1 MLVDPNDSVE
11 LQQKKLLK
19 ITSVLM
25 RRVEQATNE
34 SGAAYAHFHRALML
48 EEEVRA
54 RTADL
59 EQTLELLNQSNA
71 ELSRATA
78 AAERARA
85 DLSNAL
91 EAVQEGFA
99 IFNADDV
106 MVMCNSRFGMHMP
119 DVRQALQ
126 PGLTFQEFVRVVSHS
141 PFLALPDGETPESW
155 ARKRKRKHRESHVN
169 FNVRVAQ
176 DRWIQVSEHRT
187 PDQGT
192 AILQTD
198 VTDMIRLERRERDK
212 LLDDQARLIRATL
225 DHINQGICIFDS
237 EHRLAGSNTRFGE
250 LLHLPMSLLRVG
262 RSFEHLFEHI
272 GGDLAFPDGQ
282 SLSTLTDWVN
292 HGGGRLP
299 LSLEAKHQGRTY
311 LDVSGQEMP
320 DGGFVIS
327 FTDVTAE
334 REAIEA
340 LSAINETL
348 EQRVLERTL
357 ALEDAL
363 QEAERANASKSR
375 FVAAA
380 SHDLLQP
387 LSAAKLFISSLEE
400 MALGEG
406 ARLTAQKAS
415 SALGSVEAILGA
427 LLDIS
432 KLDSGRAAVEVTAF
446 PIDQILGPLRDE
458 FEPLAQQKGLTLTVM
473 DCKLMVESDPA
484 YLRRILQN
492 LIANAIRY
500 TKSGR
505 VLVGTRRQ
513 ASSLT
518 LQVWDSGPGIP
529 EDQQDVIFKEFQ
541 RLDTT
546 ECAGESAGV
555 GLGLAIVERAC
566 TLLGHAL
573 SLRSQ
578 PGRGTAFFVTVPR
591 AAGAAPARTIQ
602 RRIDPADG
610 QDAADLIA
618 LVIENDR
625 GMRDAMTTRLENW
638 GISVFDVA
646 GQAEAVALLQ
656 DVGVAPDVLLVDY
669 QLDGGEDGISA
680 IKEIRRLFGDIPAAL
695 VTANRSSELR
705 HACQS
710 TEIHYLNKPV
720 ESDALRQFL
729 VTVRPRAAL
738 TDGQPAL
745 LSAP

>member
-1 MLVDPNDSVE
+1 MLVDPSDSIE

-25 RRVEQATNE
+25 RRVEQATND

-48 EEEVRA
+48 EEEVHA
-54 RTADL
+54 RTTDL

-99 IFNADDV
+99 LFNADDV
-106 MVMCNSRFGMHMP
+106 MVMCNSRFGMYMP
-119 DVRQALQ
+119 DVRQALR
-126 PGLTFQEFVRVVSHS
+126 PGLTFQEFVGVVSHS
-141 PFLALPDGETPESW
+141 PYLALPEGETPESW
-155 ARKRKRKHRESHVN
+155 ARKRKRKHQESHVN
-169 FNVRVAQ
+169 FNVRVAR

-187 PDQGT
+187 PDHGT

-198 VTDMIRLERRERDK
+198 VTDMIRLERRARDK

-237 EHRLAGSNTRFGE
+237 EHGLAGWNTRFSE
-250 LLHLPMSLLRVG
+250 LLHLPLNLLRVG
-262 RSFEHLFEHI
+262 RSFERLFEHI
-272 GGDLAFPDGQ
+272 GEDMAFTEGQ
-282 SLSTLTDWVN
+282 SLSALTDWVS
-292 HGGGRLP
+292 HGGGRLS
-299 LSLEAKHQGRTY
+299 LSLAVKHQGGVY
-311 LDVSGQEMP
+311 LDIFGQEMP
-320 DGGFVIS
+320 GGGFVIS

-340 LSAINETL
+340 LSAVNETL

-400 MALGEG
+400 MALGEE
-406 ARLTAQKAS
+406 ALLTAQKAG

-432 KLDSGRAAVEVTAF
+432 KLDSGRAAVEVTTF
-446 PIDQILGPLRDE
+446 PISQILAPLRDE
-458 FEPLAQQKGLTLTVM
+458 FEPLARRKGLRLTVIHC
-473 DCKLMVESDPA
+473 DLMVKSDPS

-492 LIANAIRY
+492 LIANAVRY
-500 TKSGR
+500 TRSGR
-505 VLVGTRRQ
+505 VLVGARRRR
-513 ASSLT
+513 STLV

-529 EDQQDVIFKEFQ
+529 EDKQDIIFKEFQ
-541 RLDTT
+541 RLDS
-546 ECAGESAGV
+546 AESSGSV

-566 TLLGHAL
+566 NLLGHTL
-573 SLRSQ
+573 SMRSEL
-578 PGRGTAFFVTVPR
+578 GRGTAFFVTVSRGVGTAPS
-591 AAGAAPARTIQ
+591 AALHHDAGLPEDQGATN
-602 RRIDPADG
+602 
-610 QDAADLIA
+610 LIA

-625 GMRDAMTTRLENW
+625 SMRDAMTTRLESW
-638 GISVFDVA
+638 GVSVFDVA
-646 GQAEAVALLQ
+646 DQAEAVTLLQ

-669 QLDGGEDGISA
+669 QLGNGPDGIAA
-680 IKEIRRLFGDIPAAL
+680 IQEIRRLFGDIPAAL
-695 VTANRSSELR
+695 VTANRSNELR
-705 HACQS
+705 HTCQL
-710 TEIHYLNKPV
+710 TAVHYLNKPV
-720 ESDALRQFL
+720 EPDALRRFL
-729 VTVRPRAAL
+729 GSVHPQTPLTSERPA
-738 TDGQPAL
+738 P
-745 LSAP
+745 LSGL

>member
-1 MLVDPNDSVE
+1 MLVDPNDTIE
-11 LQQKKLLK
+11 LQHKKLLK

-25 RRVEQATNE
+25 RRVEQATND

-99 IFNADDV
+99 LFNSDDV

-119 DVRQALQ
+119 DVRQALR
-126 PGLTFQEFVRVVSHS
+126 PGLTFQNFVNVVSRS
-141 PFLALPDGETPESW
+141 PHLALPEGETPQNW

-169 FNVRVAQ
+169 FNVRLAE

-187 PDQGT
+187 PDHGT

-198 VTDMIRLERRERDK
+198 VTDMIRLERQERDK

-225 DHINQGICIFDS
+225 DHINQGICIFDNGR
-237 EHRLAGSNTRFGE
+237 RLAGWNTQFSE
-250 LLHLPMSLLRVG
+250 LLRLPMHLLRVG
-262 RSFEHLFEHI
+262 RSFERLFEHI
-272 GGDLAFPDGQ
+272 GADLSFDEGQ
-282 SLSTLTDWVN
+282 SLATLTDWSN

-299 LSLEAKHQGRTY
+299 LSLEAKHRSGTH
-311 LDVSGQEMP
+311 LDLFGQEMP

-334 REAIEA
+334 REAIAA
-340 LSAINETL
+340 LSAVNETL
-348 EQRVLERTL
+348 EQRVLDRTL

-400 MALGEG
+400 MSLDQEALQ
-406 ARLTAQKAS
+406 TAQKAS

-432 KLDSGRAAVEVTAF
+432 KLDSGRAAVEVTTF
-446 PIDQILGPLRDE
+446 PIGQILVPLRDE
-458 FEPLAQQKGLTLTVM
+458 FEPLAQQKGLHLTVL
-473 DCKLMVESDPA
+473 DCSLVVESDPS
-484 YLRRILQN
+484 YLRRVLQN
-492 LIANAIRY
+492 LIANAVRY
-500 TKSGR
+500 TRSGR
-505 VLVGTRRQ
+505 VLVGARRQ
-513 ASSLT
+513 RSTVT

-529 EDQQDVIFKEFQ
+529 EDKQEVIFKEFQ
-541 RLDTT
+541 RLDS
-546 ECAGESAGV
+546 AESSGGGV
-555 GLGLAIVERAC
+555 GLGLAVVERAC
-566 TLLGHAL
+566 TLLNHPL
-573 SLRSQ
+573 SLRSA

-591 AAGAAPARTIQ
+591 GIGAAPA
-602 RRIDPADG
+602 
-610 QDAADLIA
+610 AAQHHHVDHPTKDQHATDLIA

-638 GISVFDVA
+638 GVSVFDVA
-646 GQAEAVALLQ
+646 GQAEALDLLR
-656 DVGVAPDVLLVDY
+656 DVGIAPDVMLVDY
-669 QLDGGEDGISA
+669 QLDGGTDGITT
-680 IKEIRRLFGDIPAAL
+680 IQEIRRLFGDMPAAL
-695 VTANRSSELR
+695 VTANRSNELR
-705 HACQS
+705 HTCDS
-710 TEIHYLNKPV
+710 NGVHYLNKPV
-720 ESDALRQFL
+720 DPAALRQFL
-729 VTVRPRAAL
+729 GMVRPQTVLTGERSAL
-738 TDGQPAL
+738 PSEL
-745 LSAP
+745 